1 MQWSIVGAN
10 DWVYVTWK
18 WLLGK
23 DCDKMECHAV
33 CMLLFT
39 EAVTSPITLS
49 SASIQFTY
57 WLTVHGTLWYFWMG
71 SSLLK
76 AERKLCKWWT
86 IHNTRCL
93 AIVSQLTKYSTAKL
107 GSSFSMTHVCVR
119 ACVYIHTCVCV
130 CVYIH
135 MYIYTYIRMCIH
147 THTHTLALAREFSY
161 LSVRIYARI
170 YLHMYIWE
178 CMFYVHTYV
187 YVSVMYI
194 CKCVYVCVY
203 VRVCVCLCMYI
214 YAYVC
219 MGYVCDTCMYVRI
232 RI

>member
-119 ACVYIHTCVCV
+119 ACVYIHTYMCVCV
-130 CVYIH
+130 C
-135 MYIYTYIRMCIH
+135 IYTYVYIYIHTYVYTH
-147 THTHTLALAREFSY
+147 THTHTCARTRILLSICTY
-161 LSVRIYARI
+161 LCTH
-170 YLHMYIWE
+170 L
-178 CMFYVHTYV
+178 FTYV
-187 YVSVMYI
+187 YMGMYVLRTYVCI
-194 CKCVYVCVY
+194 CKCYVY
-203 VRVCVCLCMYI
+203 M
-214 YAYVC
+214 
-219 MGYVCDTCMYVRI
+219 
-232 RI
+232 